1 MMELL
6 QKGWLSTL
14 SVQNKRVEELI
25 ILGQIKVVD
34 ELVDPRIRHIVGSF
48 IDYWLVPQSPTQT

>member
-14 SVQNKRVEELI
+14 SVQNERVEELI

-48 IDYWLVPQSPTQT
+48 IDYWLVP